1 MHGEVV
7 LTMTKV
13 TSNYWIPTLRRLTK
27 SVVRKCYGCK
37 RFNSLPYPG
46 VKPGPLPN
54 DRTEQAMSFQVIDT
68 DFAGPIYDRT
78 KTKKE
83 SKAYIL
89 IFSCS
94 VNRAVHLELRSN
106 TTTKEFIK
114 CLKRLVARRGNPTT
128 IYSDNAKS
136 FQAATKWLKQIIK
149 SEQLHEHLTK
159 EYINWKFNLPKAR
172 WWGGHFER
180 LIGMIKQALYKS
192 FGRTSLRWSELEE
205 VLLDVEINMNN
216 RSLTNIEE
224 DKQRPV
230 LTPNSMI
237 LGRDTKMVDGNM
249 IEEEEEDLS

>member
-94 VNRAVHLELRSN
+94 LSRAVHLELISN
-106 TTTKEFIK
+106 TTT
-114 CLKRLVARRGNPTT
+114 
-128 IYSDNAKS
+128 
-136 FQAATKWLKQIIK
+136 
-149 SEQLHEHLTK
+149 
-159 EYINWKFNLPKAR
+159 
-172 WWGGHFER
+172 
-180 LIGMIKQALYKS
+180 
-192 FGRTSLRWSELEE
+192 
-205 VLLDVEINMNN
+205 
-216 RSLTNIEE
+216 
-224 DKQRPV
+224 
-230 LTPNSMI
+230 
-237 LGRDTKMVDGNM
+237 
-249 IEEEEEDLS
+249 